1 MKFVLMLFVD
11 CLLSTKCV
19 LSDSWRQ
26 VLQFPCQLY
35 SMLNSWYDL
44 IFKPEE
50 CLSNSRCVG
59 KSLVIGY

>member
-1 MKFVLMLFVD
+1 
-11 CLLSTKCV
+11 LSTMCV